1 MPGQAGGR
9 GSADA
14 GGSAHAG
21 DSAHAGNS
29 ADAGDSDHAG
39 GSDHAAEAAAGAV
52 VAAEAVEAV
61 FREERGLLLAS
72 LVRRFGDLDLAEEV
86 TSEAIEAALRH
97 WPADGVPARPGAWLL
112 TTARRKAVDRLR
124 RDQAYAARLA
134 VLQAD
139 AERAEA
145 APAAAP
151 EAGVDELP
159 DERLQLFFTCTHPAL
174 AAEDR
179 TALTLRCLAG
189 LTTPEV
195 ARAFLVPTATMAQ
208 RIVRAKK
215 KIREARIPFRVPG
228 PDELPERLPGVL
240 QVVYSVFTEGYAASS
255 GSRLQRPALAEE
267 AIRLARILRRL
278 LPAERESAGLLALLL
293 LVHARRDARS
303 GPDGEPV
310 LLDEQD
316 RDRWDGA
323 MIEEGRTLVVEAL
336 TGGPAGP
343 YGVQAAIAALHDE
356 AADVEATDWPQIVA
370 LYDVLLTLTP
380 SPVVAL
386 NRAVAV
392 AMRDGPEAGLALLDA
407 LAGEPRLRA
416 YHPYPAAR
424 GDLLSRLG
432 RREEADAAY
441 REALDLAGAEPERA
455 ALRRK
460 LGREDEGEVEGEGR
474 PEGGPAPA

>member
-1 MPGQAGGR
+1 MPGEGVSPGEGR
-9 GSADA
+9 
-14 GGSAHAG
+14 
-21 DSAHAGNS
+21 
-29 ADAGDSDHAG
+29 
-39 GSDHAAEAAAGAV
+39 

-97 WPADGVPARPGAWLL
+97 WPAEGVPARPGAWLL
-112 TTARRKAVDRLR
+112 TTARRRAVDRLR

-134 VLQAD
+134 VLAAD
-139 AERAEA
+139 AERAEP
-145 APAAAP
+145 APAPDAS
-151 EAGVDELP
+151 GFGFGSGSGSGSGFGSGELP
-159 DERLQLFFTCTHPAL
+159 DERLQLFFTCAHPAL

-228 PDELPERLPGVL
+228 PDELPDRLPGVL

-255 GSRLQRPALAEE
+255 GPRLQRLDLAEE

-293 LVHARRDARS
+293 LVHARRDART
-303 GPDGEPV
+303 GPEGEPV
-310 LLDEQD
+310 LLEDQD
-316 RDRWDGA
+316 RGRWDRP
-323 MIEEGRTLVVEAL
+323 MIEEGRALVVRAL

-356 AADVEATDWPQIVA
+356 ATDVAATDWPQIVA
-370 LYDVLLTLTP
+370 LYDVLRTLTP
-380 SPVVAL
+380 SPVVEV

-392 AMRDGPEAGLALLDA
+392 AMRDGPGAGLALLDA

-416 YHPYPAAR
+416 YPPYAVAR
-424 GDLLSRLG
+424 GDLLGRLG
-432 RREEADAAY
+432 RDGEAAAAY
-441 REALDLAGAEPERA
+441 REALELAGTEPERA

-460 LGREDEGEVEGEGR
+460 LGE
-474 PEGGPAPA
+474 

>member
-1 MPGQAGGR
+1 MVPEEGR
-9 GSADA
+9 GAGESASA
-14 GGSAHAG
+14 G
-21 DSAHAGNS
+21 
-29 ADAGDSDHAG
+29 
-39 GSDHAAEAAAGAV
+39 EARL
-52 VAAEAVEAV
+52 AVEAV

-86 TSEAIEAALRH
+86 TSEAIEAALLH
-97 WPADGVPARPGAWLL
+97 WPAEGVPARPGAWLL

-134 VLQAD
+134 VLRAD
-139 AERAEA
+139 AERADA
-145 APAAAP
+145 VAPAADVATG
-151 EAGVDELP
+151 AGELP
-159 DERLQLFFTCTHPAL
+159 DDRLQLFFTCTHPAL

-195 ARAFLVPTATMAQ
+195 ARAFLVPVATMAQ

-228 PDELPERLPGVL
+228 PDELPDRLPGVL
-240 QVVYSVFTEGYAASS
+240 QVVYSLFTEGYAASS
-255 GSRLQRPALAEE
+255 GSRLQRLDLAEE
-267 AIRLARILRRL
+267 AIRLARILHRL
-278 LPAERESAGLLALLL
+278 LPAERETAGLLALLL
-293 LVHARRDARS
+293 LVHARRDART

-310 LLDEQD
+310 LLEDQD
-316 RDRWDGA
+316 RGRWDRA
-323 MIEEGRTLVVEAL
+323 LIDEGRALVVRAL

-343 YGVQAAIAALHDE
+343 YGVQSAIAALHDE
-356 AADVEATDWPQIVA
+356 APDVESTDWAQIVA

-380 SPVVAL
+380 SPVVAV

-392 AMRDGPEAGLALLDA
+392 AMRDGPGAGLALLDA

-416 YHPYPAAR
+416 YPPYAVAR

-432 RREEADAAY
+432 QDEEAADEY
-441 REALDLAGAEPERA
+441 RRALETAGPEPERA

-460 LGREDEGEVEGEGR
+460 LRRLGAG
-474 PEGGPAPA
+474 

>member
-1 MPGQAGGR
+1 M
-9 GSADA
+9 
-14 GGSAHAG
+14 
-21 DSAHAGNS
+21 
-29 ADAGDSDHAG
+29 
-39 GSDHAAEAAAGAV
+39 
-52 VAAEAVEAV
+52 AAEAVEAV

-97 WPADGVPARPGAWLL
+97 WPAEGVPARPGAWLL
-112 TTARRKAVDRLR
+112 TTARRRAVDRLR

-134 VLQAD
+134 VLAAD
-139 AERAEA
+139 AERAEP
-145 APAAAP
+145 APAPDASGSGP
-151 EAGVDELP
+151 GFGSGSDELP
-159 DERLQLFFTCTHPAL
+159 DERLQLFFTCAHPAL

-255 GSRLQRPALAEE
+255 GPRLQRLDLAEE
-267 AIRLARILRRL
+267 AIRLARILHRL

-293 LVHARRDARS
+293 LVHARREART
-303 GPDGEPV
+303 GPEGEPV
-310 LLDEQD
+310 LLEDQD
-316 RDRWDGA
+316 RGRWDRP
-323 MIEEGRTLVVEAL
+323 MIEEGRALVVRAL

-356 AADVEATDWPQIVA
+356 ATDVAATDWPQIVA
-370 LYDVLLTLTP
+370 LYDVLRTLTP
-380 SPVVAL
+380 SPVVEL

-392 AMRDGPEAGLALLDA
+392 AMRDGPGAGLALLDA

-416 YHPYPAAR
+416 YPPYAVAR
-424 GDLLSRLG
+424 GDLLGRLG
-432 RREEADAAY
+432 RDGEAAAAY
-441 REALDLAGAEPERA
+441 REALELTVTEPERA

-460 LGREDEGEVEGEGR
+460 LGE
-474 PEGGPAPA
+474 

>member
-1 MPGQAGGR
+1 M
-9 GSADA
+9 
-14 GGSAHAG
+14 
-21 DSAHAGNS
+21 
-29 ADAGDSDHAG
+29 
-39 GSDHAAEAAAGAV
+39 
-52 VAAEAVEAV
+52 AAEAVEAV

-97 WPADGVPARPGAWLL
+97 WPTEGVPARPGAWLL
-112 TTARRKAVDRLR
+112 TTARRRAVDRLR

-134 VLQAD
+134 VLAAD
-139 AERAEA
+139 AERAEP
-145 APAAAP
+145 APAPDASGFGFGSGFGSGSGSGLGSGLGSAF
-151 EAGVDELP
+151 GSGELP
-159 DERLQLFFTCTHPAL
+159 DERLQLFFTCAHPAL

-255 GSRLQRPALAEE
+255 GPRLQRLDLAEE

-293 LVHARRDARS
+293 LVHARRDART
-303 GPDGEPV
+303 GPEGEPV
-310 LLDEQD
+310 LLEDQD
-316 RDRWDGA
+316 RGRWDRP
-323 MIEEGRTLVVEAL
+323 MIEEGRALVVRAL

-343 YGVQAAIAALHDE
+343 YGVQAAVAALHDE
-356 AADVEATDWPQIVA
+356 AADVAATDWPQIVA
-370 LYDVLLTLTP
+370 LYDVLRTLTP
-380 SPVVAL
+380 SPVVEV

-392 AMRDGPEAGLALLDA
+392 AMRDGPGAGLALLDA

-416 YHPYPAAR
+416 YPPYVVAR
-424 GDLLSRLG
+424 GDLLGRLG
-432 RREEADAAY
+432 RDGEAAAAY
-441 REALDLAGAEPERA
+441 REALELAGTEPERA

-460 LGREDEGEVEGEGR
+460 LGE
-474 PEGGPAPA
+474 

>member
-1 MPGQAGGR
+1 M
-9 GSADA
+9 
-14 GGSAHAG
+14 
-21 DSAHAGNS
+21 
-29 ADAGDSDHAG
+29 
-39 GSDHAAEAAAGAV
+39 
-52 VAAEAVEAV
+52 AAEAVEAV

-97 WPADGVPARPGAWLL
+97 WPAEGVPARPGAWLL

-134 VLQAD
+134 VLAAD
-139 AERAEA
+139 AERAEP
-145 APAAAP
+145 APGP
-151 EAGVDELP
+151 DVSGSGFGFGAGSRAGSGFGFNPGPGSRAGAGSGSGFGSDPGPGRGPGPGFGFDELP
-159 DERLQLFFTCTHPAL
+159 DERLQLFFTCAHPAL

-255 GSRLQRPALAEE
+255 GPRLQRLDLAEE

-278 LPAERESAGLLALLL
+278 LPAERECAGLLALLL
-293 LVHARRDARS
+293 LVHARRDART
-303 GPDGEPV
+303 GPEGEPV
-310 LLDEQD
+310 LLEDQD
-316 RDRWDGA
+316 RGRWDRP
-323 MIEEGRTLVVEAL
+323 MIEEGRALVVRAL

-356 AADVEATDWPQIVA
+356 AADVTATDWPQIVA
-370 LYDVLLTLTP
+370 LYDVLRTLTP
-380 SPVVAL
+380 SPVVEV

-392 AMRDGPEAGLALLDA
+392 AMRDGPGAGLALLDA

-416 YHPYPAAR
+416 YPPYAVAR
-424 GDLLSRLG
+424 GDLLGRLG
-432 RREEADAAY
+432 RDGEAAAAY
-441 REALDLAGAEPERA
+441 REALELTGTEPERA

-460 LGREDEGEVEGEGR
+460 LGE
-474 PEGGPAPA
+474 